1 MREFNHHSE
10 YSLVTAI
17 LPRQSTGRVLEEV
30 LASGAAHALTMNS
43 RGSLVKDRWYQTFLP
58 TLSPEQEIVTFL
70 APDSETDHLMEQ
82 IVMVGKLQ
90 HYGAGSI
97 FATKCEDLVCS
108 DDYPLWKPG
117 RYDYESV
124 SFDIQFKKDLV
135 AIVHI
140 TERDD
145 AETITRAAIKAG
157 AQGPTISYIRG
168 FGLRDRLGLLRIT
181 KKHEK
186 ELITVVVDQYDVDAV
201 FQAMGRA
208 GRVDQPGR
216 GFIYQVPIAK
226 GLTNLAS
233 VFHPEKHSASIQQI
247 VRAIDEME
255 GNTNWRAQQL
265 LIHDP
270 KAAEF
275 REDAAGTIKGLRVLN
290 VVCRRKDTEP
300 LLYTA
305 LDHGVPGAS
314 VSNWRFAEAEAEHTK
329 GGLRINREV
338 GCITMILDPDAVAPL
353 QAVLEEA
360 IREKEMKEAC
370 FFSYAAP
377 IAKTSYS
384 STLAGRS

>member
-1 MREFNHHSE
+1 MFEHHSQ

-17 LPRQSTGRVLEEV
+17 LPRQSTGRVLEAV
-30 LASGAAHALTMNS
+30 LAEGAAHALTMNS

-58 TLSPEQEIVTFL
+58 TLSPEQEIVSFL
-70 APDSETDHLMEQ
+70 VPNADTDHLMEQ
-82 IVMVGKLQ
+82 IVMVGNLQ

-97 FATKCEDLVCS
+97 FATECEELVCS
-108 DDYPLWKPG
+108 EDYPLWKHG
-117 RYDYESV
+117 RYSFESV

-145 AETITRAAIKAG
+145 AESITRAAIKAG

-201 FQAMGRA
+201 FDAMSRA

-216 GFIYQVPIAK
+216 GFIYQVGISK
-226 GLTNLAS
+226 GLTNLSS

-255 GNTNWRAQQL
+255 GNTNWRAHQL

-275 REDAAGTIKGLRVLN
+275 RENTRGTIEGLVVFN
-290 VVCRRKDTEP
+290 VICRRKDTDT
-300 LLYTA
+300 LLYKA

-338 GCITMILDPDAVAPL
+338 GCVTMILKPEAVEPL
-353 QAVLEEA
+353 RSVLQDTA
-360 IREKEMKEAC
+360 REMEMRETC
-370 FFSYAAP
+370 FFAYAAP

-384 STLAGRS
+384 STLMART